1 MNNYFFKAVLK
12 LWAALSC
19 IFCTTSQVD
28 WWPLGVDWSVQLLPG
43 RVAFWGRWERG
54 CLLPFW
60 IVGSENKQSC
70 LYSHFGLK
78 WISLR
83 PYASFVLTD
92 HQCLAGCSGNALE
105 RKGWGLV
112 SLWCAILAASK
123 MGNILR
129 LTESQQA
136 ACLKS
141 LPVPG
146 SNFHGDGGVWDKL
159 FFAPLQNPFSGH
171 P

>member
-1 MNNYFFKAVLK
+1 MVFIICAGFAWIFLWTLKYLGFMNNYFFKAVLK

-78 WISLR
+78 WISQTIR
-83 PYASFVLTD
+83 KFCSYWPSVSCWVFWE
-92 HQCLAGCSGNALE
+92 CSGEE
-105 RKGWGLV
+105 R
-112 SLWCAILAASK
+112 
-123 MGNILR
+123 LR
-129 LTESQQA
+129 IGEPVMCHPG
-136 ACLKS
+136 CLKNGKYPETDWES
-141 LPVPG
+141 TG
-146 SNFHGDGGVWDKL
+146 CL
-159 FFAPLQNPFSGH
+159 FKIPSCTRL
-171 P
+171 